1 MQINVINSGSK
12 GNCYLLSDE
21 SGETLILDAGVK
33 TNEIKKAMG
42 FNFAPVSGVIIT
54 HEHGDHSLSAD
65 ELEIYGLD
73 VWRPYLIESGR
84 DRKVF
89 GKYAVESF
97 PVEHDGTPCCGF
109 YIRHISGFKML
120 YVTDF
125 EYCKWNFGK
134 LKVDCILCECNWD
147 KNYMDLAES
156 PYIFHKVLG
165 HASIEVCKGFI
176 EANKSENLKA
186 VILCHTSNA
195 VDLRQA
201 VDDIKEIAGDVMV
214 ACALKGSVVRI

>member
-33 TNEIKKAMG
+33 TNEIKKTMG
-42 FNFAPVSGVIIT
+42 FNFAPVSGVLIT

-65 ELEIYGLD
+65 ELDIYGLD

-120 YVTDF
+120 YLTDL
-125 EYCKWNFGK
+125 EYCKYVFRAQEVNAILIEVNWQDEYLEKAASNFR
-134 LKVDCILCECNWD
+134 
-147 KNYMDLAES
+147 
-156 PYIFHKVLG
+156 HKVLG
-165 HASIEVCKGFI
+165 HLSLDNAIGFLK
-176 EANKSENLKA
+176 ANKTDALQK
-186 VILCHTSNA
+186 VIICHQSMWTM
-195 VDLRQA
+195 DEEECIDR
-201 VDDIKEIAGDVMV
+201 IKKEICVDVD
-214 ACALKGSVVRI
+214 AAKKNKTISL